1 MATKLIIKIKLE
13 NSERNKIA
21 QDRRLKNVYIA
32 FQTLMHS
39 ILKIQLKIQ
48 ILENLD
54 AIISRQV
61 YQVQPNEFMNC
72 ILQSRFIARIVT
84 ELYNKII

>member
-54 AIISRQV
+54 AMISRQV
-61 YQVQPNEFMNC
+61 
-72 ILQSRFIARIVT
+72 
-84 ELYNKII
+84 